1 MTALVQLIISVL
13 LFFVLFFGIAF
24 ILNMLLKATWI
35 MAGFYPLVVCAI
47 VDKIS
52 TADYFLKPKFA
63 FQKLLSG
70 LTHLLPADIIMLSGG
85 LFGAL
90 VAGFVIR
97 SLRSSGYTMF

>member
-1 MTALVQLIISVL
+1 MTALIQLIISTL

-24 ILNMLLKATWI
+24 ILNMLLKSSWI
-35 MAGFYPLVVCAI
+35 MTALYPFVVFAI

-52 TADYFLKPKFA
+52 TADYFLKPGYAIK
-63 FQKLLSG
+63 KLWHG

-85 LFGAL
+85 LIGAI

-97 SLRSSGYTMF
+97 NLRRSGYTMF